1 MRTIGARGISR
12 EYDWLAPM
20 VLWPLARRIM
30 PVAAVRPQG
39 GGTRRLDDEAVFA
52 CILYVL
58 VSESPWRAVPDTF
71 GTSWQTAH
79 RRFRQLCEAG
89 IWERLELTADVP
101 GMPPVLRYWAAA
113 VCRAAAARD
122 GSRPEVPGLAEHGVV
137 SPRPGAR
144 GRHSVTRPDVSDAG
158 RKRRREIRP

>member
-30 PVAAVRPQG
+30 PVASVRPQG

-89 IWERLELTADVP
+89 IWERLELTTDVP
-101 GMPPVLRYWAAA
+101 GMPPALRYWAAA
-113 VCRAAAARD
+113 VRRAAAARD
-122 GSRPEVPGLAEHGVV
+122 GSRPNAPGLAEHGAAP
-137 SPRPGAR
+137 PRPVAR
-144 GRHSVTRPDVSDAG
+144 GRHSVTHPDVSDAG
-158 RKRRREIRP
+158 MKRRREARP